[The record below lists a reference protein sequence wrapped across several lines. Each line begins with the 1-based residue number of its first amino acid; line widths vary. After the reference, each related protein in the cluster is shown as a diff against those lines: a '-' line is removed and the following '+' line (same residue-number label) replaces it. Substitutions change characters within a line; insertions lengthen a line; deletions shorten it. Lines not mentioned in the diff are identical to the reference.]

1 MFLSLPPKSNSF
13 TYGNIYWKYLEQSPA
28 PLRQRK
34 IGIVAQATRK
44 CQRVRSRAS
53 GTHGLWNW
61 PILRRLEWR
70 SPDRKSTRLN
80 SSHVLQMKSC
90 SRFVTEE
97 LPTLFHNSKLYIM
110 IMDPLYHG
118 VRHHDIRQ
126 SLPKVA
132 TSPSFLYSHL
142 LLSITRPPVV
152 LIQYTLGD

>member
-1 MFLSLPPKSNSF
+1 M
-13 TYGNIYWKYLEQSPA
+13 EQGPA

-34 IGIVAQATRK
+34 IGILAGYAKVSTSQK
-44 CQRVRSRAS
+44 SSVRNARPLKL
-53 GTHGLWNW
+53 T
-61 PILRRLEWR
+61 
-70 SPDRKSTRLN
+70 D
-80 SSHVLQMKSC
+80 SSEAGVKIPVLQMKSC

-118 VRHHDIRQ
+118 VRPHDIRQ

-142 LLSITRPPVV
+142 LLSITRPP
-152 LIQYTLGD
+152 YYSPRTLFVDPPLAVEPSKVQDLFRQPTYRRQHPLAA